1 MLVIKDEETTR
12 VSDALT
18 SEQRKKY
25 LADVRPAPLAGSPD
39 EAPAGHLQ
47 TSSESIVAAD
57 VVPLPPGEWRPL
69 KQMGPKMLLSK

>member
-25 LADVRPAPLAGSPD
+25 LADVRPAPLAGSPG
-39 EAPAGHLQ
+39 EAPAV
-47 TSSESIVAAD
+47 SSPNKRRSHPANGD
-57 VVPLPPGEWRPL
+57 R
-69 KQMGPKMLLSK
+69 